1 VKKKVSFKKMLD
13 FVSPKPEKSAQV
25 APLKKTPTPKPK
37 TAEVRETPQKKAKND
52 KPSERHN
59 VRIKKIV
66 LFNLANE
73 YYGIDVSKIDEI
85 IDTEIKEKIAGL
97 PHFVIGVISLRG
109 ESVPVLSV
117 KNRFHLPE
125 RPIKESETILITSK
139 NHETYGILI
148 DELKG
153 VINIESK
160 LILDVPVIFPENEM
174 AYMQGIIKYGMDIA
188 TLIDIE
194 RVLKDCQIV

>member
-1 VKKKVSFKKMLD
+1 MKKKVSFRKMLD
-13 FVSPKPEKSAQV
+13 LVSPKPEKSTQV
-25 APLKKTPTPKPK
+25 APLKKTPTPKPT
-37 TAEVRETPQKKAKND
+37 TAEVRETPQKKAKQD
-52 KPSERHN
+52 ELLERHK

-73 YYGIDVSKIDEI
+73 YYGIDVSNIDEI

-97 PHFVIGVISLRG
+97 PDFVIGVISLRG
-109 ESVPVLSV
+109 ESVPVLSL
-117 KNRFHLPE
+117 KSRFHLPE

-160 LILDVPVIFPENEM
+160 VILDVPLIFPENEM

-188 TLIDIE
+188 TLINIE
-194 RVLKDCQIV
+194 RVLKDYQIV